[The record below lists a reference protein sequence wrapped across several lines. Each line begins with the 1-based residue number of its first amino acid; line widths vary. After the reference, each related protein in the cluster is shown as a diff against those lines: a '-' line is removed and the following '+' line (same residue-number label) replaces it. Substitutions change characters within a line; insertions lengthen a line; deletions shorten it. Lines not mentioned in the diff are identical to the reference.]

1 MTAEMHSSW
10 AMLLALGAF
19 HGINPGMGWLF
30 AVALGMQERR
40 RAAVLT
46 ALLPLGLGHA
56 LAVAAAVGLALAIGT
71 VIPMSWLRWPVAGL
85 LISFGAVRVFR
96 HSHPRWASMRV
107 SSRGLMLWSFLMA
120 TAHGAGLMVV
130 PVFMGMGAATA
141 GEQVCHGMASA
152 ASGAGPAVV
161 ATVLHAI
168 GYLAVTAVVAVAVFE
183 KLGVGLLRT
192 AWVNLDL
199 VWAAA
204 LVLSG
209 ALTLFVR

>member
-1 MTAEMHSSW
+1 
-10 AMLLALGAF
+10 
-19 HGINPGMGWLF
+19 
-30 AVALGMQERR
+30 MQERR

-46 ALLPLGLGHA
+46 ALLPLAIGHA
-56 LAVAAAVGLALAIGT
+56 LAIAAAVALALAMGA

-85 LISFGAVRVFR
+85 LIALGTLRVFR
-96 HSHPRWASMRV
+96 HTHPRWASMRV
-107 SSRGLMLWSFLMA
+107 SSRRLMLWSFLMA

-130 PVFMGMGAATA
+130 PVFMGMGTATA
-141 GEQVCHGMASA
+141 GEQVCHGMAG
-152 ASGAGPAVV
+152 ASLGAGPAVV

-168 GYLAVTAVVAVAVFE
+168 GYLAVTAVVAIAVFE

-204 LVLSG
+204 LVLTG